1 MEYDFS
7 DKAKGFLKNQTSD
20 GSSKFWGDSSVGDK
34 VVASLKNKA
43 NKINKKK
50 SISLNKK
57 KQSKLPKIKKE
68 VKKEIKNNKI

>member
-43 NKINKKK
+43 
-50 SISLNKK
+50 
-57 KQSKLPKIKKE
+57 KE
-68 VKKEIKNNKI
+68 HNEKHPEKVTCEPVCLARPIDATP